1 MSSNDEIIRLKKI
14 KGQIE
19 GIIKMIEAE
28 SCSGDILNQLTA
40 VHSAIA
46 SARAKFLEYNLTY
59 VIQEAV
65 QNNNPEL
72 QAQEIAKLMDKL
84 KKF

>member
-1 MSSNDEIIRLKKI
+1 MSNKSEIIRLKKA

-19 GIIKMIEAE
+19 GIIKMMEADI
-28 SCSGDILNQLTA
+28 CSTNILDQLTA

-46 SARAKFLEYNLTY
+46 SARAKFLECSLTC
-59 VIQEAV
+59 IIEEAL
-65 QNNNPEL
+65 QNNNPDL
-72 QAQEIAKLMDKL
+72 QSKEMKKLIDKL